1 MFVEKLYLLALQ
13 NIRGIGP
20 VRAKSL
26 IAYCGSAE
34 AIFHTS
40 EQKLL
45 KIPNIGESTV
55 KEISN
60 GAYLKEAEAE
70 LNFCEKNDIEVMSF
84 YEDKYPHLLKQI
96 SDAPIV
102 LFKKGNLNL
111 NEKTAIAIV
120 GTRDATQYGRQ
131 ITEKFA
137 IAFAQANVNIVSG
150 LAIGIDIIAHKTAL
164 QHKGSTT
171 CVLAHGLDRI
181 YPSHHK
187 GIAESM
193 LEKGAWIT
201 EYPSKTQPDAT
212 NFPERNRII
221 AGMCLATLVVEA
233 RPKGG
238 ALITARIAFSENRE
252 VYAIPGD
259 IERNSSKGT
268 NDLIKKNIAKLVTEP
283 EDILTDLNLIQILK
297 KEAKTSAITM
307 PLSAEEQ
314 KITELL
320 KQKDCVIDEIIL
332 HTEMTPSKLLSVLLE
347 MEFKGI
353 VAQLPGKKFRLM

>member
-1 MFVEKLYLLALQ
+1 MLALQ
-13 NIRGIGP
+13 KIHGIGA

-34 AIFHTS
+34 AVFHAP
-40 EQKLL
+40 EQTLR
-45 KIPNIGESTV
+45 KIPHIGEQTI
-55 KEISN
+55 KEIKGN
-60 GAYLKEAEAE
+60 TCLREAEQE
-70 LNFCEKNDIEVMSF
+70 LNFCEKNEIEVITY
-84 YEDKYPHLLKQI
+84 YETPYPALLKQTA
-96 SDAPIV
+96 DAPMI

-111 NEKTAIAIV
+111 NEKTGIAIV

-131 ITEKFA
+131 ITEKFSA
-137 IAFAQANVNIVSG
+137 AFAEANLNIVSG
-150 LAIGIDIIAHKTAL
+150 LAVGIDITAHKTAI
-164 QHKGSTT
+164 QHNGSTT

-187 GIAESM
+187 SIAESM

-201 EYPSKTQPDAT
+201 EYPSKTQPEST

-221 AGMCLATLVVEA
+221 AGMCVATLVIEA

-238 ALITARIAFSENRE
+238 ALITAHLAFSENRE

-268 NDLIKKNIAKLVTEP
+268 NNLIKENIARLVTEP
-283 EDILTDLNLIQILK
+283 EDILKDLNLVQILK
-297 KEAKTSAITM
+297 KETKPVPASI
-307 PLSAEEQ
+307 PLTAEEQ
-314 KITELL
+314 EIVNLL
-320 KQKDCVIDEIIL
+320 KHKECVIDEILL
-332 HTEMTPSKLLSVLLE
+332 HTNLNPSKLFSVLLE

-353 VAQLPGKKFRLM
+353 VIQLPGKKFRLV